1 MAASQ
6 TKQGSGE
13 ESSEEECYCSDVEM
27 MIEAQCGVGAFRR
40 LFRLIFA
47 HIKTLSCQQEL
58 TCFVSLYLGSF
69 QELEWVAGVAG
80 WLSSIFDTIF
90 RVSEKEESFPCDFL
104 FVLCI
109 NTPRPSGK
117 VCSRILNMSIVSS
130 MKPASRTN

>member
-1 MAASQ
+1 
-6 TKQGSGE
+6 
-13 ESSEEECYCSDVEM
+13 M